1 MMSSKKNVRELFV
14 IHRSGLPLGHVGTGH
29 VEIDDALFGGL
40 LSAIENV
47 GLSLGLEA
55 DGVLDAIT
63 FQAYDLVYAR
73 TESGLVVLLS
83 ESESS
88 EYFAKVKAELEEI
101 GSEIETQGFFD
112 IDMVGAG
119 ERISEVNSIIA
130 TLAKT
135 CFARLNDVFI
145 WDEEHTFQLAV
156 HKNERCGGKN
166 LFVNY
171 LLLSPIAKTLSM
183 SVEDM
188 ERICDILEEKK
199 RPSEILNDPQIGT
212 IDEHLIEDAVRFL
225 HMYDLVHCFGTA
237 IVG

>member
-1 MMSSKKNVRELFV
+1 MEGEKNVRELFV

-83 ESESS
+83 GSESA
-88 EYFAKVKAELEEI
+88 EYFARVKTELQAI
-101 GSEIETQGFFD
+101 GKEIETRGYFD
-112 IDMVGAG
+112 IDAVGVG
-119 ERISEVNSIIA
+119 ERLSEINSIIA
-130 TLAKT
+130 ATART
-135 CFARLNDVFI
+135 TFARLNDVFI
-145 WDEEHTFQLAV
+145 WNEEHTFQLAV
-156 HKNERCGGKN
+156 HKNERWSGHN

-171 LLLSPIAKTLSM
+171 LLLSPMVKTLKLPIK
-183 SVEDM
+183 DM
-188 ERICDILEEKK
+188 ERICDLLKEKR
-199 RPSEILNDPQIGT
+199 RPSELLNDPNIET
-212 IDEHLIEDAVRFL
+212 KDERRIEDAVRFL
-225 HMYDLVHCFGTA
+225 HMYDLAHCFGTA